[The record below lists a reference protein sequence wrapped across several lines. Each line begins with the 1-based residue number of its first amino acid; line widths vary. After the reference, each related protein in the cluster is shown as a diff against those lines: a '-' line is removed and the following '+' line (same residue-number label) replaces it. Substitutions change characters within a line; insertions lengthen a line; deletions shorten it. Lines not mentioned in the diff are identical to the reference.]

1 MQRILAFSRRAN
13 RYAPIALPL
22 VTVEILV
29 LLFVFHVIEEQD
41 VWQSRFG
48 IGWSIYIPGW
58 LSGGVFIAASISST
72 AYYAYLRARDY
83 PFTANAAT
91 IAGIATT
98 CTLMWWPTQQCDQ
111 MGGLTAGIT
120 VACVIVAV
128 AMVVNSQAGKVRQG
142 TTIDDGAITAQ
153 PNAKPE
159 DWRIGIVPFLQI
171 SLAAFMA
178 IIVLMAFTNDDLTES
193 RTELLLFAGIGITAA
208 SIISAERS
216 LKSALAMSGAAV
228 SLVGAYLEMSQ
239 ALTSSG
245 SETGALTI
253 LVAAGLVAGI
263 VIMFVSFDAHVVVR
277 LAVTPFLT
285 AVAAAGITLLIT
297 MTPVLFISAG
307 CSVPVIG
314 TYFSALTS
322 GLLAVIAGSVTF
334 AVLVG
339 IAASDWWTS
348 RRAAPQDERK

>member
-1 MQRILAFSRRAN
+1 MQRILAFSNRAN

-29 LLFVFHVIEEQD
+29 LLFIFHVIEEQN

-48 IGWSIYIPGW
+48 IAWGIYIPGW

-91 IAGIATT
+91 IAGIVTT
-98 CTLMWWPTQQCDQ
+98 CALMWWPTQQCDQ

-120 VACVIVAV
+120 VACMIVGI

-142 TTIDDGAITAQ
+142 ITIDDRSATAQ
-153 PNAKPE
+153 ANAKPE
-159 DWRIGIVPFLQI
+159 EWSIGIVPFLQI
-171 SLAAFMA
+171 SLAVFMA

-193 RTELLLFAGIGITAA
+193 RTKLLLFAGIGMTAA

-216 LKSALAMSGAAV
+216 LKSALAMAGAAV

-239 ALTSSG
+239 ALTSGS

-277 LAVTPFLT
+277 LAVTPFLA

-297 MTPVLFISAG
+297 MVPVLFISTG

-334 AVLVG
+334 AVLIG
-339 IAASDWWTS
+339 AAASDLWTS
-348 RRAAPQDERK
+348 RRAAP